1 MAAHR
6 RISIMGS
13 TGSIGTSA
21 LDVVAQANTAGETPF
36 EIVALAAGRDSET
49 LARQAMA
56 FRPDIAVI
64 ADESKL
70 ADLRERLAGT
80 GIETAGGL
88 DAVIEA
94 ATRPCDRVL
103 AAIVGS
109 AGLASTLAAVRQ
121 GTDVAIANKESIVCG
136 GKLILSEAA
145 RTGAR
150 VLPVDSE
157 HSGIF
162 QALGDGKSLEKLTI
176 TASGGPFRTASL
188 SEMAVVTPAQ
198 AAAHPNWD
206 MGIKNSIDSATLM
219 NKALEFIEAAYLFD
233 VAADQIDV
241 LVHPQS
247 IIHGM
252 AHFTDGSVI
261 AQLST
266 PDMRAPIAYALG
278 WPDRVATN
286 VARLDLAALGRL
298 DFAEV
303 DAARFPAIELA
314 RHAIALGSGGTT
326 VLNCANELAVSAF
339 IAGQCGFL
347 DISWVV
353 EEVLSRFSSG
363 NQAALPCDTLDEIAY
378 LDRFGREMAAELLK
392 KAPSRA
398 GG

>member
-1 MAAHR
+1 
-6 RISIMGS
+6 
-13 TGSIGTSA
+13 
-21 LDVVAQANTAGETPF
+21 
-36 EIVALAAGRDSET
+36 
-49 LARQAMA
+49 
-56 FRPDIAVI
+56 
-64 ADESKL
+64 
-70 ADLRERLAGT
+70 
-80 GIETAGGL
+80 
-88 DAVIEA
+88 
-94 ATRPCDRVL
+94 
-103 AAIVGS
+103 
-109 AGLASTLAAVRQ
+109 
-121 GTDVAIANKESIVCG
+121 
-136 GKLILSEAA
+136 
-145 RTGAR
+145 
-150 VLPVDSE
+150 
-157 HSGIF
+157 
-162 QALGDGKSLEKLTI
+162 
-176 TASGGPFRTASL
+176 
-188 SEMAVVTPAQ
+188 
-198 AAAHPNWD
+198 
-206 MGIKNSIDSATLM
+206 M

-233 VAADQIDV
+233 VEADQIDV
-241 LVHPQS
+241 LIHPQS
-247 IIHGM
+247 IVHGM

-286 VARLDLAALGRL
+286 IARLDLAALGRL

-314 RHAIALGSGGTT
+314 RRAIALGSGGTT

-363 NQAALPCDTLDEIAY
+363 NTSSLGCDTLEEIAY

>member
-21 LDVVAQANTAGETPF
+21 LDVVAQANAIGDTPF
-36 EIVALAAGRDSET
+36 EIVALAAGSDSET
-49 LARQAMA
+49 LARQAIE
-56 FRPDIAVI
+56 FRPEIAVI
-64 ADESKL
+64 ADEAKL

-88 DAVIEA
+88 DAITEA

-103 AAIVGS
+103 AAIVGA

-176 TASGGPFRTASL
+176 TASGGPFRTATL

-233 VAADQIDV
+233 VEADQIDV
-241 LVHPQS
+241 LIHPQS

-261 AQLST
+261 AQLSV

-303 DAARFPAIELA
+303 DATRFPAIELA
-314 RHAIALGSGGTT
+314 RRAIALGSAGTT

-363 NQAALPCDTLDEIAY
+363 NMAALACDTLDEIAY